1 MAVVTLLCALVV
13 AVVLRGPGAVVGV
26 ALLAAL
32 FVPVERR
39 WALRRQRV
47 LRPGLCTDL
56 THLLLNTTI
65 VTALTLVAVLVSSLP
80 WWWLRA
86 LDLRS
91 HLPSEVAVGLAV
103 VLAAVGQYWGHRF
116 SHQVPALWRFHA
128 VHHSIEQMDWV
139 AAARLHPVDQAF
151 TQTLTAMPLVLLG
164 YRAGTVAGLSI
175 VVTLLAVFQHANVRL
190 RFPGLRWV
198 VNTPEWHHWHHARDR
213 EARDRNFGLPV
224 VDLAFGTAYLPA
236 GRRPEAFGTDDPVP
250 PSGYVR
256 QLAHP
261 LRAGA

>member
-1 MAVVTLLCALVV
+1 MAVATLLCALVV
-13 AVVLRGPGAVVGV
+13 AVVRRGPGAVVGV